1 MKLSGFSLKYP
12 GIFLGLYSS
21 KLLWPQS
28 FAGISLRTWLVLVLN
43 YASELTCSLCSITSH
58 YPYHKPLKVI
68 VIIIR
73 VMELGDCKLSQRSS
87 GSNLV
92 SVTRLTNNESLS
104 HIQWKWFCISQGQ
117 LLIPWKALLES
128 SLFQC
133 LTGVRFFS
141 AFKQPWWTSYHV

>member
-28 FAGISLRTWLVLVLN
+28 FAGISLRTWLVLVLTMPFL
-43 YASELTCSLCSITSH
+43 SSRVLCALSQATIL
-58 YPYHKPLKVI
+58 YRKPLKVT

-73 VMELGDCKLSQRSS
+73 VMELGIASYLKGHQAPTSYLWQGWQIMSQ
-87 GSNLV
+87 
-92 SVTRLTNNESLS
+92 S
-104 HIQWKWFCISQGQ
+104 HIQWKWFRISQGQ
-117 LLIPWKALLES
+117 LFIPWKSLLES

-141 AFKQPWWTSYHV
+141 ASKQPWWMSYHV